1 MSFGDVLKCL
11 RKEAGMTQD
20 ELAQTLNVAKS
31 TVSMYERGERFPG
44 FDAVKEIADVFGIS
58 TDVLYGRGA
67 FSRGEVVS
75 LDEKSSPRLGLDLQR
90 FAASAPRG
98 QEGRISLVGYV
109 TEYSVDEGIHICD
122 WEKIPAEMSG
132 SGAYVAVRICGDS
145 MEPRMLDGDVVIVR
159 LQESVASGE
168 IALVT
173 VGGNEATCR
182 RVKRLPDGIML
193 IPNNPAC
200 EPMFYTGKQ
209 MDELPV
215 RILGKVVE
223 LRAKFR

>member
-1 MSFGDVLKCL
+1 MSFGDILKQL
-11 RKEAGMTQD
+11 RKDAHMTQD

-44 FDAVKEIADVFGIS
+44 FEAVKEIADVFGIS
-58 TDVLYGRGA
+58 TDVLYGREA
-67 FSRGEVVS
+67 SSRGEAVS
-75 LDEKSSPRLGLDLQR
+75 LDEDSSPRLGLDLQR
-90 FAASAPRG
+90 FAASAPCG
-98 QEGRISLVGYV
+98 QEGRNPLVGCV
-109 TEYSVDEGIHICD
+109 KEYSADEGIHICD

-132 SGAYVAVRICGDS
+132 SGAYVAIKIRGDS

-168 IALVT
+168 IAIVA
-173 VGGNEATCR
+173 VGGNEAACR
-182 RVKRLPDGIML
+182 RIKKLPDGIML

-200 EPMFYTGKQ
+200 EPMFYTWKQ
-209 MDELPV
+209 MEELPL